1 MALQSSGL
9 IRLSQIQTEFGGSD
23 PISLSEYYQN
33 ASPDLVTSNNTGVPN
48 TGNPISITDFY
59 GAVLAKT
66 VTYEI
71 IGGGGGGAAGEI
83 GNNTPT
89 GVAPDG
95 GAGGSSSFSGTGFTT
110 VTAAG
115 GSGGQG
121 NAGRS
126 FPDGGQNGQSS
137 FYGAGGNG
145 GQNSD
150 SGNWSNG
157 SSPAATSY
165 GAGGGGGGTSFET
178 NSGGTQA
185 LAGTRLTGTILIAP
199 NTAVSVTIGAGGA
212 GTISNSDYTA
222 GAAGASGYV
231 KFTVDGVSQA
241 FTSSGTYTVP
251 S

>member
-1 MALQSSGL
+1 MALQSSGA
-9 IRLSQIQTEFGGSD
+9 IKLSEIQTEFGGSD

-33 ASPDLVTSNNTGVPN
+33 ADPDLVTENNTGIPN
-48 TGNPISITDFY
+48 TGNAISMSDFY
-59 GAVLAKT
+59 STVKAVS

-83 GNNTPT
+83 GNDTPT

-95 GAGGSSSFSGTGFTT
+95 GDGGDSSFSGTGFTT
-110 VTAAG
+110 VTATGGAG
-115 GSGGQG
+115 GAG

-126 FPDGGQNGQSS
+126 FPDGSQAGEASH
-137 FYGAGGNG
+137 YGSGGSG
-145 GQNSD
+145 GLNSD
-150 SGNWSNG
+150 SGNHTNG
-157 SSPAATSY
+157 SSPSATAY

-185 LAGTRLTGTILIAP
+185 QASDRVTGTVLIAP
-199 NTAVSVTIGAGGA
+199 NTSVTVTIGAGGS
-212 GTISNSDYTA
+212 GTTANSLYTA
-222 GAAGASGYV
+222 GAAGRGGYA
-231 KFTVDGVSQA
+231 KFTVGNDVQE